1 MPDANIV
8 CSGHIHEEWVV
19 PIQRIRVSQAGTVYQ
34 DEQTHIQIPSYKDS
48 YKDGYSYG
56 EWAIERGMAP
66 KPVGAIWLKVL
77 YKKERLVYEIERAK

>member
-1 MPDANIV
+1 M
-8 CSGHIHEEWVV
+8 V
-19 PIQRIRVSQAGTVYQ
+19 PIQRIRVTQKGRVYQ

-66 KPVGAIWLKVL
+66 KPVGAVWLKL
-77 YKKERLVYEIERAK
+77 SYKKERLIYEIERAK